1 MQNILLKIAKNIQV
15 FFNIVSLNM
24 FRRKQISKVRQ
35 VFPIKHKI
43 NESNVNYQRIVLY
56 CTLCILKEF
65 AIKFWLP
72 AKICYFIFLTGITTP
87 WVPAISYSSRFMIY
101 SSFFVVA
108 KLFLEY
114 FFRENISW
122 ILNWYSSWWYLWT
135 LKKGNVWEV
144 ASKTFTCSL
153 CSLTSSK
160 YIFPS

>member
-1 MQNILLKIAKNIQV
+1 MQNILLKIAKNIKV

-43 NESNVNYQRIVLY
+43 NESNVNYQCIVLY

-65 AIKFWLP
+65 EIKFWLP

-101 SSFFVVA
+101 SSFFVVV

-114 FFRENISW
+114 FFREFALPIIFSDIRKVISALFYCW
-122 ILNWYSSWWYLWT
+122 FQFLSFKLDD
-135 LKKGNVWEV
+135 
-144 ASKTFTCSL
+144 FTYRML
-153 CSLTSSK
+153 
-160 YIFPS
+160 